1 MPGRTLHFRVA
12 SSEPRPF
19 ITLHVNREPWLI
31 LATEMSEPVHTH
43 VAAKALQASDAERQL
58 EGRAEVLAAGR
69 RSHAEL
75 EKLLSG
81 WRWRRALTRNPEWVP
96 ALVEGAAAL
105 TEALER
111 VHRRAELEAWPATI
125 PVLRMAREL
134 SARRERL
141 LALARRRLTAL
152 GVSPG
157 HGSLEET
164 LTRLAVLARQSA
176 SWELDSREVLVFETD
191 ARWSRNLGVIGK
203 DSGRVATLFGPN
215 ASWRGWVPGSGQVRV
230 SNERLL
236 WRSAF
241 GQPRSVRLDDL
252 LEDGLRLDAH
262 TREVRAGGD
271 WGVFARRSVDAVNIA
286 ALVEL
291 VRWPRLRDALRSGRR
306 LESRALFP
314 ARLEGVPGHCVLGLE
329 HLSFISAG
337 QGPQA
342 LGAITGGA
350 VSLPAFDVD
359 RLVELLR
366 WLPEVEFEAA
376 LGRVLASTASRHWSH
391 AEVVR
396 LEQEY
401 VGGRMPLVDSLRLE
415 CGGERLLGFPKDS
428 QEVVADGL
436 LRNYARRQ
444 QGPWAL

>member
-1 MPGRTLHFRVA
+1 
-12 SSEPRPF
+12 
-19 ITLHVNREPWLI
+19 
-31 LATEMSEPVHTH
+31 MSEPAHTH
-43 VAAKALQASDAERQL
+43 VPANTLQASDAERQL
-58 EGRAEVLAAGR
+58 EGRAEVLAAAR

-75 EKLLSG
+75 ELLLSG
-81 WRWRRALTRNPEWVP
+81 WGWRRALTRSPEWVP
-96 ALVEGAAAL
+96 ELVEGAAAL

-111 VHRRAELEAWPATI
+111 VHRRAELDAWPATI

-141 LALARRRLTAL
+141 LALARRRLEAL

-164 LTRLAVLARQSA
+164 LTRLEVLARQSA

-191 ARWSRNLGVIGK
+191 ARWSRHLEVAQR
-203 DSGRVATLFGPN
+203 DSGRMAALFGPY
-215 ASWRGWVPGSGQVRV
+215 ASWRGWVPGSGQVRL
-230 SNERLL
+230 SNERLI
-236 WRSAF
+236 WRSSF
-241 GQPRSVRLDDL
+241 GEPRSVRLDDL
-252 LEDGLRLDAH
+252 PAEGLRLDAN
-262 TREVRAGGD
+262 TREVRAGED
-271 WGVFARRSVDAVNIA
+271 WGVIARRSVDAVNIA

-314 ARLEGVPGHCVLGLE
+314 ARLEGAPGHCVLGLE

-337 QGPQA
+337 QGPQS
-342 LGAITGGA
+342 LGAITGRTT
-350 VSLPAFDVD
+350 SLPAFDAD

-366 WLPEVEFEAA
+366 WLPEAEFDSS
-376 LGRVLASTASRHWSH
+376 LGRVLAVTASRRWSR
-391 AEVVR
+391 AQVVR
-396 LEQEY
+396 IEQEY
-401 VGGRMPLVDSLRLE
+401 VGRQPMPLVDSLRLE

-436 LRNYARRQ
+436 LRNFPRRQ

>member
-1 MPGRTLHFRVA
+1 
-12 SSEPRPF
+12 
-19 ITLHVNREPWLI
+19 
-31 LATEMSEPVHTH
+31 MSEPTHTH
-43 VAAKALQASDAERQL
+43 VTANALQASDAERQL
-58 EGRAEVLAAGR
+58 EGRAEVLAAAR

-81 WRWRRALTRNPEWVP
+81 WGWRRALTRSPEWGA

-141 LALARRRLTAL
+141 VALARRRLEAL

-164 LTRLAVLARQSA
+164 LTRLEVLARQSV

-191 ARWSRNLGVIGK
+191 ARWSRHLEVTQK
-203 DSGRVATLFGPN
+203 DSGRLATLFGPH
-215 ASWRGWVPGSGQVRV
+215 ASWRGWVPGSGQVRL
-230 SNERLL
+230 SNERLI

-241 GQPRSVRLDDL
+241 GPPRSVRLDDL
-252 LEDGLRLDAH
+252 PEEGPQLDAN

-271 WGVFARRSVDAVNIA
+271 WGVFTQRSVDAVNLA

-291 VRWPRLRDALRSGRR
+291 VRWPRLSDALRSGRR
-306 LESRALFP
+306 LDSRALFP
-314 ARLEGVPGHCVLGLE
+314 ARLEGAPGLCVLGLE

-342 LGAITGGA
+342 LGAITGRTA
-350 VSLPAFDVD
+350 SRPSFDVD

-366 WLPEVEFEAA
+366 WLPEVEFESA
-376 LGRVLASTASRHWSH
+376 LGRVLAVTASRRWSR

-396 LEQEY
+396 IEQEY
-401 VGGRMPLVDSLRLE
+401 VGQRPVPLVDSLRLE
-415 CGGERLLGFPKDS
+415 CGGESLRGFPKDS

-436 LRNYARRQ
+436 LRNYPRRR

>member
-1 MPGRTLHFRVA
+1 
-12 SSEPRPF
+12 
-19 ITLHVNREPWLI
+19 
-31 LATEMSEPVHTH
+31 MSEPARTH
-43 VAAKALQASDAERQL
+43 VTANALQASDAERQL
-58 EGRAEVLAAGR
+58 EGRAEVLAAAR
-69 RSHAEL
+69 RSHAAL

-81 WRWRRALTRNPEWVP
+81 WGWRRALTRSPESVP

-111 VHRRAELEAWPATI
+111 VHRRAELDAWPATI
-125 PVLRMAREL
+125 PALRMAREL

-141 LALARRRLTAL
+141 LALARRRLEAL

-157 HGSLEET
+157 DGSLEAT
-164 LTRLAVLARQSA
+164 LTRLEMLARQSA

-191 ARWSRNLGVIGK
+191 ARWSRDLGVTRK
-203 DSGRVATLFGPN
+203 DSGRMATLFGPH
-215 ASWRGWVPGSGQVRV
+215 ASWRGWVPGSGQLRL
-230 SNERLL
+230 SNERLI

-241 GQPRSVRLDDL
+241 DEPRSVRLDAL
-252 LEDGLRLDAH
+252 PEEGLRLDAN
-262 TREVRAGGD
+262 TREARAGGD
-271 WGVFARRSVDAVNIA
+271 WGVIARRSVDSVSLA

-306 LESRALFP
+306 LEARALFP
-314 ARLEGVPGHCVLGLE
+314 ARLEGVPGHCVLGFE
-329 HLSFISAG
+329 QLSFISAG

-359 RLVELLR
+359 RLMDLLR
-366 WLPEVEFEAA
+366 WLPEVEFDSA
-376 LGRVLASTASRHWSH
+376 LARVLAATASRHWGR

-401 VGGRMPLVDSLRLE
+401 VGGRPMPLIDSLRLE

-428 QEVVADGL
+428 QEVVASGL
-436 LRNYARRQ
+436 LRNYPRRQ